1 MPLPPWTVELLRRSI
16 TDVAR
21 KASEPE
27 TLEKI
32 KKQATEILQD
42 LPATAAR
49 SIDAVMRTAEAGKR
63 TVEETVDRWTRKQN
77 AVEMINASGVLMHDL
92 GSGVPLSEKS
102 IQAGNE
108 LLRGDLCGGVHSAQS
123 ASDALCRRVEAL
135 LPGDAECGVAIASN
149 FAAAMTAF
157 SQLVQEREL
166 VIHRSH
172 AVRLPNGQP
181 LPDAFGTLLPVIQEV
196 GSVGDVS
203 VSDYDGIESFCT
215 IMADAGKAP
224 VEYQDFGDRD
234 AMQAVVLPVAT
245 FVQSCHTSI
254 PSASTALAN
263 GADFV
268 LMPGGGVCGG
278 PECGLLIGRKDA
290 LATIV
295 SSPAWPALRASDAL
309 QAMLA
314 VSLESIAAD
323 PESCPIHALLD
334 TAIENLNSRAE
345 RMAARF
351 AGSDDIEACRIT
363 ENDAL
368 LTKGGQWK
376 IASRQLVLKHRELN
390 AADWSKKLQE
400 NDPAVV
406 AEVSADEIKIDLR
419 WVNPAR
425 DNQLAT
431 LLSGQTSEGNVDTN
445 ESS

>member
-1 MPLPPWTVELLRRSI
+1 
-16 TDVAR
+16 
-21 KASEPE
+21 
-27 TLEKI
+27 
-32 KKQATEILQD
+32 
-42 LPATAAR
+42 
-49 SIDAVMRTAEAGKR
+49 
-63 TVEETVDRWTRKQN
+63 
-77 AVEMINASGVLMHDL
+77 
-92 GSGVPLSEKS
+92 
-102 IQAGNE
+102 
-108 LLRGDLCGGVHSAQS
+108 
-123 ASDALCRRVEAL
+123 
-135 LPGDAECGVAIASN
+135 
-149 FAAAMTAF
+149 
-157 SQLVQEREL
+157 
-166 VIHRSH
+166 
-172 AVRLPNGQP
+172 
-181 LPDAFGTLLPVIQEV
+181 
-196 GSVGDVS
+196 
-203 VSDYDGIESFCT
+203 
-215 IMADAGKAP
+215 
-224 VEYQDFGDRD
+224 
-234 AMQAVVLPVAT
+234 
-245 FVQSCHTSI
+245 
-254 PSASTALAN
+254 
-263 GADFV
+263 
-268 LMPGGGVCGG
+268 MPGGGVCGG